1 MLRKISRAFVVL
13 VSVGI
18 VGAVLRTVVRDQ
30 LGTSGYL
37 MAGALAAI
45 VVFMFLD
52 VSTLL
57 KDEKTNER

>member
-13 VSVGI
+13 ASVGI

-30 LGTSGYL
+30 LGTGGYL
-37 MAGALAAI
+37 MVGALAAI
-45 VVFMFLD
+45 IVFMFMD
-52 VSTLL
+52 VSNLL